1 MQIYGE
7 KPSEEADMSQTSFE
21 VVYDLKDTTAL
32 YDSIPSTMDNQPFA
46 VENLLKQNTP
56 FPDYGTLE
64 ADYFLLDGS
73 MPELPDGPEGISFW
87 SSELSDKNGLFQKN
101 PVLIILFSENH
112 TSTGLTFHFVGEI
125 PVQFQ
130 VRWYDLAGNMI
141 ALKSFQPDSRD
152 YYARNLVENYG
163 RLEVEFQKAKPYR
176 YVKLWGIDY
185 GVVVTWNENDIK
197 TATLVE
203 ETDPTS
209 NALKINK
216 LTFQFI
222 DRANEFNLAN
232 SEGLHKALQKKQHIE
247 PYEIVDGERLFLGR
261 YFLTTPGSEKSLAK
275 MEATDYIGLLDDTDF
290 KDGRVYNGE
299 LAGNVLADI
308 FAGTDIPFEVAED
321 VAATPLHGWLKIQ
334 TRRKALREVLF
345 ACGAVAETAR
355 RDNVWIYKPSRLI
368 QSDIPRSRKFST
380 TTKQDTYI
388 SEVSI
393 KYSEYTEGAEEKEL
407 VKQST
412 YPAGLNEVKFSS
424 PVSDL
429 QISAGEI
436 VEAKT
441 NYIVFRLPE
450 EAAVT
455 IYGRQ
460 YSKQDITVTSTV
472 QQLRAGENPKAK
484 SFTGTLFN
492 YNQARIISQAILD
505 YYQLSLILNIRYLA
519 AQERPGQWAAVEN
532 TLVGRGGYAAGLE
545 SIKTDLTGGYISTAQ
560 LRGYYKYTS
569 EFYYAGTELYIE
581 SVGEI

>member
-1 MQIYGE
+1 
-7 KPSEEADMSQTSFE
+7 MSQTSFE

-32 YDSIPSTMDNQPFA
+32 QDSIPSTMDNQSFA
-46 VENLLKQNTP
+46 VENLLKQNTE
-56 FPDYGTLE
+56 FPDYGTME
-64 ADYFLLDGS
+64 QDYFVLDGS
-73 MPELPDGPEGISFW
+73 MPELPDEPEGIPFW
-87 SSELSDKNGLFQKN
+87 SSELSDSGGNFQNN

-130 VRWYDLAGNMI
+130 VRWYDLTGNMI
-141 ALKSFQPDSRD
+141 ALKSFQPDNPD

-163 RLEVEFQKAKPYR
+163 RLEIEFQKALPYR

-185 GVVVTWNENDIK
+185 GVVVTWDEDDIK
-197 TATLVE
+197 TASLVE

-209 NALKINK
+209 NTLKINK
-216 LTFQFI
+216 LTFQFV
-222 DRANEFNLAN
+222 DRDNEFNLAN

-261 YFLTTPGSEKSLAK
+261 YFLTTPGSDKSLAK

-299 LAGNVLADI
+299 PAGDVLADI
-308 FAGTDIPFEVAED
+308 FAGTGIPYEVSED

-355 RDNVWIYKPSRLI
+355 RDNVWIYKPTRLI

-380 TTKQDTYI
+380 STKQDTYI

-393 KYSEYTEGAEEKEL
+393 KFTEYTEGAEEKEL
-407 VKQST
+407 VKETT
-412 YPAGLNEVKFSS
+412 YPAGLNEVKFNS
-424 PVSDL
+424 PVSGL
-429 QISAGEI
+429 RISSGEV

-441 NYIVFRLPE
+441 NYIIFRLPAE
-450 EAAVT
+450 SAVV

-460 YSKQDITVTSTV
+460 YGKQDITVSSSV
-472 QQLRAGENPKAK
+472 PQLKAGENPKAK
-484 SFTGTLFN
+484 SFSGTLFN
-492 YNQARIISQAILD
+492 YSQARVISQAILD
-505 YYQLSLILNIRYLA
+505 YYQLSLILNIKYLA
-519 AQERPGQWAAVEN
+519 GQERPGQWAAVEN

-560 LRGYYKYTS
+560 LRGYYRYVSEYYYT
-569 EFYYAGTELYIE
+569 GTELYT
-581 SVGEI
+581 GEEMGVI

>member
-1 MQIYGE
+1 MGT
-7 KPSEEADMSQTSFE
+7 TSFE
-21 VVYDLKDTTAL
+21 VIYDLKDTTAL
-32 YDSIPSTMDNQPFA
+32 QDSIPSTMDNQPFA
-46 VENLLKQNTP
+46 VENLLKKNML

-64 ADYFLLDGS
+64 QDYFLLDGT
-73 MPELPDGPEGISFW
+73 MPELPDEPEGIPFW
-87 SSELSDKNGLFQKN
+87 SSELSDSEGNFQNN
-101 PVLIILFSENH
+101 PILTILFSENH
-112 TSTGLTFHFVGEI
+112 TSTGLTFHFVGEVPLQMQI
-125 PVQFQ
+125 
-130 VRWYDLAGNMI
+130 RWYDLDGNMI
-141 ALKSFQPDSRD
+141 ALKSFQPDMVD

-163 RLEVEFQKAKPYR
+163 RLEIEFRKTKPFR

-185 GVVVTWNENDIK
+185 GVVVTWDEDDIK
-197 TATLVE
+197 TASLVE
-203 ETDPTS
+203 ETDPIS
-209 NALKINK
+209 NTLKINK

-222 DRANEFNLAN
+222 DRENEFNLAN

-308 FAGTDIPFEVAED
+308 FSGTDIPFEVAED

-380 TTKQDTYI
+380 ATKQDTYI

-393 KYSEYTEGAEEKEL
+393 KFTEYTEGAEEKEL
-407 VKQST
+407 VKETT
-412 YPAGLNEVKFSS
+412 YPAGLNEVKFNS
-424 PVSDL
+424 PVSAL
-429 QISAGEI
+429 RVSTGEV
-436 VEAKT
+436 VETKT
-441 NYIVFRLPE
+441 NYIIFRLPE

-460 YSKQDITVTSTV
+460 YSKQDITVSSSV
-472 QQLRAGENPKAK
+472 PQLKAGENPKTK
-484 SFTGTLFN
+484 SFTGTLCN
-492 YNQARIISQAILD
+492 YSQAKVIAQAILD

-519 AQERPGQWAAVEN
+519 AQEKPGQWAAVEN

-569 EFYYAGTELYIE
+569 EFYYAGTELYIDE

>member
-1 MQIYGE
+1 MRTY
-7 KPSEEADMSQTSFE
+7 FE
-21 VVYDLKDTTAL
+21 VIYDLKDTTAL
-32 YDSIPSTMDNQPFA
+32 QDSVPSTMDNQNFA
-46 VENLLKQNTP
+46 VESLLRDNTA
-56 FPDYGTLE
+56 FSDYGTLE
-64 ADYFLLDGS
+64 QDYFLLDGT
-73 MPELPDGPEGISFW
+73 MPELPDEPEGIPFW
-87 SSELSDKNGLFQKN
+87 SSELSDREGNFQSN

-112 TSTGLTFHFVGEI
+112 TSTGLTFHFVGEVPLQMQI
-125 PVQFQ
+125 
-130 VRWYDLAGNMI
+130 RWYDLEGNMI
-141 ALKSFQPDSRD
+141 AIKSFQPDMAD

-163 RLEVEFQKAKPYR
+163 RLEIEFRKTKPFR
-176 YVKLWGIDY
+176 YIKLWGIDY
-185 GVVVTWNENDIK
+185 GVVVTWGENDIK
-197 TATLVE
+197 TASLVE
-203 ETDPTS
+203 ETDPIS

-222 DRANEFNLAN
+222 DKENEFNLAN

-247 PYEIVDGERLFLGR
+247 PYEIVNGERLFLGR

-299 LAGNVLADI
+299 SAGSVLADI
-308 FAGTDIPFEVAED
+308 FAGTGIPYEVNDE

-368 QSDIPRSRKFST
+368 QADIPRSRKFST
-380 TTKQDTYI
+380 ATKQDTYI

-393 KYSEYTEGAEEKEL
+393 KYAEYTEGAEEKEL

-429 QISAGEI
+429 RISAGEI

-450 EAAVT
+450 DAAVT

-460 YSKQDITVTSTV
+460 YSKQDITVSSSV
-472 QQLRAGENPKAK
+472 PQLKAGENPKAK
-484 SFTGTLFN
+484 SFTGALFN
-492 YNQARIISQAILD
+492 FGQAKIISQAILD

-519 AQERPGQWAAVEN
+519 AQERPGQWVSVEN
-532 TLVGRGGYAAGLE
+532 TLVGRGGYAACLE

-569 EFYYAGTELYIE
+569 EFYYAGTELYIDE

>member
-1 MQIYGE
+1 MR
-7 KPSEEADMSQTSFE
+7 TSFE
-21 VVYDLKDTTAL
+21 VFYDLKDTTAL
-32 YDSIPSTMDNQPFA
+32 QDSIPSTMDNQDFA
-46 VENLLKQNTP
+46 VETLLKDNTA

-64 ADYFLLDGS
+64 QDYFVLDGS
-73 MPELPDGPEGISFW
+73 MPELPDAPEGIPFW
-87 SSELSDKNGLFQKN
+87 SSELSDSEGNFQN
-101 PVLIILFSENH
+101 TPLLIIIFSENH
-112 TSTGLTFHFVGEI
+112 TSTGLTFHFAGDI

-130 VRWYDLAGNMI
+130 VRWYDLGGNMI

-163 RLEVEFQKAKPYR
+163 RLEVEFQKAQPYR

-185 GVVVTWNENDIK
+185 GVVVTWDEDDIK
-197 TATLVE
+197 TASLME
-203 ETDPTS
+203 ETDPIS

-216 LTFQFI
+216 LTFQFV
-222 DRANEFNLAN
+222 DRENEFNLAN

-247 PYEIVDGERLFLGR
+247 PYEIVDGERMYLGR
-261 YFLTTPGSEKSLAK
+261 YFLTTPSSDRSLAK

-308 FAGTDIPFEVAED
+308 FAGTDIPYEVAED
-321 VAATPLHGWLKIQ
+321 VVATPLYGWLKIQ

-355 RDNVWIYKPSRLI
+355 RDNVWIYKPTRLI

-380 TTKQDTYI
+380 ATKQDTYV

-393 KYSEYTEGAEEKEL
+393 KFAEYTEGAEEKEL
-407 VKQST
+407 VKETT
-412 YPAGLNEVKFSS
+412 YPAGVNEVKFNS

-429 QISAGEI
+429 RISAGEI

-441 NYIVFRLPE
+441 NYIVFRLPTE
-450 EAAVT
+450 SAVV

-460 YSKQDITVTSTV
+460 YGKQDITVSSSV
-472 QQLRAGENPKAK
+472 PLLKAGENPKAK

-492 YNQARIISQAILD
+492 YGQAKIISQAILD
-505 YYQLSLILNIRYLA
+505 YYQLSLILNIKYLA
-519 AQERPGQWAAVEN
+519 GNERPGQWSSVEN
-532 TLVGRGGYAAGLE
+532 TLMGRGGYAAGME

-560 LRGYYKYTS
+560 LRGYYRYVSEYYYT
-569 EFYYAGTELYIE
+569 GTELYTGE
-581 SVGEI
+581 DVGV

>member
-1 MQIYGE
+1 MRTY
-7 KPSEEADMSQTSFE
+7 FE
-21 VVYDLKDTTAL
+21 VIYDLKDTTAL
-32 YDSIPSTMDNQPFA
+32 QDSVPSTMDNQNFA
-46 VENLLKQNTP
+46 VESLLRDNTA

-64 ADYFLLDGS
+64 QDYFLLDGT
-73 MPELPDGPEGISFW
+73 MPELPDEPEGIPFW
-87 SSELSDKNGLFQKN
+87 SSELSDREGNFQSN

-112 TSTGLTFHFVGEI
+112 TSTGLTFHFVGEVPLQMQI
-125 PVQFQ
+125 
-130 VRWYDLAGNMI
+130 RWYDLEGNMI
-141 ALKSFQPDSRD
+141 AIKSFQPDMAD

-163 RLEVEFQKAKPYR
+163 RLEIEFRKTKPFR
-176 YVKLWGIDY
+176 YIKLWGIDY
-185 GVVVTWNENDIK
+185 GVVVTWGENDIK
-197 TATLVE
+197 TASLVE
-203 ETDPTS
+203 ETDPIS

-222 DRANEFNLAN
+222 DKENEFNLAN

-247 PYEIVDGERLFLGR
+247 PYEIVNGERLFLGR

-299 LAGNVLADI
+299 SAGSVLADI
-308 FAGTDIPFEVAED
+308 FAGTGIPYEVNDE

-368 QSDIPRSRKFST
+368 QADIPRSRKFST
-380 TTKQDTYI
+380 ATKQDTYI

-393 KYSEYTEGAEEKEL
+393 KYAEYTEGAEEKEL

-429 QISAGEI
+429 RISAGEI

-450 EAAVT
+450 DAAVT

-460 YSKQDITVTSTV
+460 YSKQDITVSSSV
-472 QQLRAGENPKAK
+472 PQLKAGENPKAK
-484 SFTGTLFN
+484 SFTGALFN
-492 YNQARIISQAILD
+492 FGQAKIISQAILD

-519 AQERPGQWAAVEN
+519 AQERPGQWVSVEN

-569 EFYYAGTELYIE
+569 EFYYAGTELYIDE

>member
-1 MQIYGE
+1 MGT
-7 KPSEEADMSQTSFE
+7 TSFE

-32 YDSIPSTMDNQPFA
+32 QDSIPSTMDNQEFA
-46 VENLLKQNTP
+46 VESLLRDNTA
-56 FPDYGTLE
+56 FSNYGTLE
-64 ADYFLLDGS
+64 QDYFLLDGT
-73 MPELPDGPEGISFW
+73 MPELPDNPEGIPFW
-87 SSELSDKNGLFQKN
+87 SSELSDSEGNFQSN

-112 TSTGLTFHFVGEI
+112 TSTGLTFHFVGEVPLQMQI
-125 PVQFQ
+125 
-130 VRWYDLAGNMI
+130 RWYDLTGNMI
-141 ALKSFQPDSRD
+141 ALKSFQPDAHD

-163 RLEVEFQKAKPYR
+163 RLEIEFRKTKPFR

-185 GVVVTWNENDIK
+185 GVVVTWNEDDIK
-197 TATLVE
+197 TASLVE
-203 ETDPTS
+203 ETDPIS
-209 NALKINK
+209 NTLKINK

-222 DRANEFNLAN
+222 DRENEFNLAN

-308 FAGTDIPFEVAED
+308 FAGTNIPYEIAED
-321 VAATPLHGWLKIQ
+321 VAATPLYGWLKIQ

-355 RDNVWIYKPSRLI
+355 RDIVWIFKPSRLI

-380 TTKQDTYI
+380 ATKQDTYI

-393 KYSEYTEGAEEKEL
+393 KFTEYTEGAEEKEL
-407 VKQST
+407 VKEAT
-412 YPAGLNEVKFSS
+412 YPAGLNEMKFNS
-424 PVSDL
+424 PVSAL
-429 QISAGEI
+429 RVSTGEV

-441 NYIVFRLPE
+441 NYIIFRLQE
-450 EAAVT
+450 AAAVT

-460 YSKQDITVTSTV
+460 YSKQDITVSSSV
-472 QQLRAGENPKAK
+472 PQLKAGENPKAK

-492 YNQARIISQAILD
+492 YGQAKIISQAILD

-519 AQERPGQWAAVEN
+519 AQERPGQWMSVEN

-569 EFYYAGTELYIE
+569 EFYYAGTELYIDE

>member
-1 MQIYGE
+1 MGT
-7 KPSEEADMSQTSFE
+7 TSFE

-32 YDSIPSTMDNQPFA
+32 QDSIPSTMDNQAFA
-46 VENLLKQNTP
+46 VESLLKDNTA

-64 ADYFLLDGS
+64 QDYFLLDGT
-73 MPELPDGPEGISFW
+73 MPELPDGPEDIAFW
-87 SSELSDKNGLFQKN
+87 SSELSDSEGNFQNN
-101 PVLIILFSENH
+101 PLLIILFSENH

-130 VRWYDLAGNMI
+130 VRWYDLTGNMI
-141 ALKSFQPDSRD
+141 ALKSFRPDNPD

-176 YVKLWGIDY
+176 YIKLWGIDY
-185 GVVVTWNENDIK
+185 GVVVTWGENDIK
-197 TATLVE
+197 TASLVE

-209 NALKINK
+209 NTLKINK
-216 LTFQFI
+216 LTFQFV
-222 DRANEFNLAN
+222 DKANEFNLAN

-261 YFLTTPGSEKSLAK
+261 YFLTTPGSDKSLAK

-299 LAGNVLADI
+299 PAGDVLADI
-308 FAGTDIPFEVAED
+308 FAGTGIPYELSEEVAS
-321 VAATPLHGWLKIQ
+321 TPLYGWLKIQ

-345 ACGAVAETAR
+345 AAGAVAETAR

-380 TTKQDTYI
+380 ATKQDTYI

-393 KYSEYTEGAEEKEL
+393 KYTEYSAGAEEKEL
-407 VKQST
+407 VKATT
-412 YPAGLNEVKFSS
+412 YPAGVNEVKFSS
-424 PVSDL
+424 PVSNL
-429 QISAGEI
+429 RISAGEI

-441 NYIVFRLPE
+441 NYIVFQLPE

-455 IYGRQ
+455 IYGKQ
-460 YSKQDITVTSTV
+460 YSKQDITVSSDV
-472 QQLRAGENPKAK
+472 GQLKAGENPKAK
-484 SFTGTLFN
+484 SFSGTLFN
-492 YNQARIISQAILD
+492 YAQAKVISQAILD
-505 YYQLSLILNIRYLA
+505 YYQLSLILNIKYLA
-519 AQERPGQWAAVEN
+519 GQERPGQWAAVEN
-532 TLVGRGGYAAGLE
+532 TLEGRGGYAAGLE
-545 SIKTDLTGGYISTAQ
+545 SIRTDLTGGYISTAQ

-569 EFYYAGTELYIE
+569 EFYFAGTELYVDE

>member
-1 MQIYGE
+1 MGT
-7 KPSEEADMSQTSFE
+7 TSFE

-32 YDSIPSTMDNQPFA
+32 QDSIPSTMDNQDFA
-46 VENLLKQNTP
+46 VESLLRDNTA
-56 FPDYGTLE
+56 FSNYGTLE
-64 ADYFLLDGS
+64 QDYFLLDGT
-73 MPELPDGPEGISFW
+73 MPELPDNPEGIPFW
-87 SSELSDKNGLFQKN
+87 SSKLSDSEGNFQSN

-112 TSTGLTFHFVGEI
+112 TSTGLTFHFVGEVPLQMQI
-125 PVQFQ
+125 
-130 VRWYDLAGNMI
+130 RWYDLTGNMI
-141 ALKSFQPDSRD
+141 ALKSFQPDMAD
-152 YYARNLVENYG
+152 FYARNLVENYG
-163 RLEVEFQKAKPYR
+163 RLEIEFRKTRPFR

-185 GVVVTWNENDIK
+185 GVVVTWDEDDIK
-197 TATLVE
+197 TASLVE
-203 ETDPTS
+203 ETDPIS
-209 NALKINK
+209 NTLKINK

-222 DRANEFNLAN
+222 DRENEFNLAN

-290 KDGRVYNGE
+290 KGGRVYNGE
-299 LAGNVLADI
+299 PAGNVLADI
-308 FAGTDIPFEVAED
+308 FEGTDIPYEVAED
-321 VAATPLHGWLKIQ
+321 IAETPLYGWLKIQ

-368 QSDIPRSRKFST
+368 QSDILRSRKFST
-380 TTKQDTYI
+380 ATKQDTYI
-388 SEVSI
+388 SEVGI
-393 KYSEYTEGAEEKEL
+393 KFTEYTEGAEEKEL
-407 VKQST
+407 VKEAI
-412 YPAGLNEVKFSS
+412 YPAGLNEVKFNS
-424 PVSDL
+424 PVSAL
-429 QISAGEI
+429 RVSTGEV

-441 NYIVFRLPE
+441 NYIIFRLQE
-450 EAAVT
+450 AAAVT

-460 YSKQDITVTSTV
+460 YSKQDITVSSSV
-472 QQLRAGENPKAK
+472 PQLKAGENPKAK

-492 YNQARIISQAILD
+492 YSQAKITSQAILD

-519 AQERPGQWAAVEN
+519 AQERPGQWVSVEN

-569 EFYYAGTELYIE
+569 EFYYAGTELYIDE

>member
-1 MQIYGE
+1 MGT
-7 KPSEEADMSQTSFE
+7 TSFE

-32 YDSIPSTMDNQPFA
+32 QDSVPSTMDNQNFA
-46 VENLLKQNTP
+46 VESLLRDNIA
-56 FPDYGTLE
+56 FSDYGTLE
-64 ADYFLLDGS
+64 QDYFLLDGT
-73 MPELPDGPEGISFW
+73 MPELPDEPEGIPFW
-87 SSELSDKNGLFQKN
+87 SSELSDREGNFQSN

-112 TSTGLTFHFVGEI
+112 TSTGLTFHFVGEVPLQMQI
-125 PVQFQ
+125 
-130 VRWYDLAGNMI
+130 RWYDLEGNMI
-141 ALKSFQPDSRD
+141 AIKSFQPDMAD

-163 RLEVEFQKAKPYR
+163 RLEIEFRKTKPFR
-176 YVKLWGIDY
+176 YIKLWGIDY
-185 GVVVTWNENDIK
+185 GVVVTWGENDIK
-197 TATLVE
+197 TASLVE
-203 ETDPTS
+203 ETDPIS

-222 DRANEFNLAN
+222 DKENEFNLAN

-247 PYEIVDGERLFLGR
+247 PYEIVNGERLFLGR

-299 LAGNVLADI
+299 SAGSVLADI
-308 FAGTDIPFEVAED
+308 FAGTGIPYEVNDE

-368 QSDIPRSRKFST
+368 QADIPRSRKFST
-380 TTKQDTYI
+380 ATKQDTYI

-393 KYSEYTEGAEEKEL
+393 KYAEYTEGAEEKEL

-429 QISAGEI
+429 RISAGEI

-450 EAAVT
+450 DAAVT

-460 YSKQDITVTSTV
+460 YSKQDITVSSSV
-472 QQLRAGENPKAK
+472 PQLKAGENPKAK
-484 SFTGTLFN
+484 SFTGALFN
-492 YNQARIISQAILD
+492 FGQAKIISQAILD

-519 AQERPGQWAAVEN
+519 VQERPGQWVSVEN

-569 EFYYAGTELYIE
+569 EFYYAGTELYIDE

>member
-1 MQIYGE
+1 MRTY
-7 KPSEEADMSQTSFE
+7 FE
-21 VVYDLKDTTAL
+21 VIYDLKDTTAL
-32 YDSIPSTMDNQPFA
+32 QDSVPSTMDNQNFA
-46 VENLLKQNTP
+46 VESLLRDNTA
-56 FPDYGTLE
+56 FSNYGTLE
-64 ADYFLLDGS
+64 QDYFLLDGT
-73 MPELPDGPEGISFW
+73 MPELPDNPEGIPFW
-87 SSELSDKNGLFQKN
+87 SSELSDSEGNFQSN

-112 TSTGLTFHFVGEI
+112 TSTGLTFHFVGEVPLQMQI
-125 PVQFQ
+125 
-130 VRWYDLAGNMI
+130 RWYDLTGNMI
-141 ALKSFQPDSRD
+141 ALKSFQPDMAD

-163 RLEVEFQKAKPYR
+163 RLEIEFRKTKPYR

-185 GVVVTWNENDIK
+185 GVVVTWDEDDIK
-197 TATLVE
+197 TASLVE
-203 ETDPTS
+203 ETDPIS
-209 NALKINK
+209 NTLKINK

-222 DRANEFNLAN
+222 DRENEFNLAN

-290 KDGRVYNGE
+290 KGGRVYNGE
-299 LAGNVLADI
+299 PAGNVLADI
-308 FAGTDIPFEVAED
+308 FEGTVIPYEVAED
-321 VAATPLHGWLKIQ
+321 VAETPLYGWLKIQ

-407 VKQST
+407 VKQSI

-429 QISAGEI
+429 RISVGEI

-460 YSKQDITVTSTV
+460 YSKQDITVTSAV

-492 YNQARIISQAILD
+492 YSQAKIISQAILD

-519 AQERPGQWAAVEN
+519 AQQRPGQWVSVEN

-569 EFYYAGTELYIE
+569 EFYYAGTELYIDE

>member
-1 MQIYGE
+1 MGT
-7 KPSEEADMSQTSFE
+7 TSFE

-32 YDSIPSTMDNQPFA
+32 QDSVPSTMDNQNFA
-46 VENLLKQNTP
+46 VESLLRDNIA
-56 FPDYGTLE
+56 FSDYGTLE
-64 ADYFLLDGS
+64 QDYFLLDGS
-73 MPELPDGPEGISFW
+73 MPELPDEPEGIPFW
-87 SSELSDKNGLFQKN
+87 TSELSDSNGNFKKN
-101 PVLIILFSENH
+101 PMLTILFSENH
-112 TSTGLTFHFVGEI
+112 TSTGLTFHFVGEVPLQMQI
-125 PVQFQ
+125 
-130 VRWYDLAGNMI
+130 RWYDLTGNMI
-141 ALKSFQPDSRD
+141 ALKSFQPDMAD

-163 RLEVEFQKAKPYR
+163 RLEIEFRKTKPYR

-185 GVVVTWNENDIK
+185 GVVVTWDEDDIK
-197 TATLVE
+197 TASLVE
-203 ETDPTS
+203 ETDPIS
-209 NALKINK
+209 NTLKINK

-222 DRANEFNLAN
+222 DSANEFNLAN

-299 LAGNVLADI
+299 PAGSVLADI
-308 FAGTDIPFEVAED
+308 FAGTNIPYEIAED
-321 VAATPLHGWLKIQ
+321 VAATPLYGWLKIQ

-380 TTKQDTYI
+380 ATKQDTYI

-393 KYSEYTEGAEEKEL
+393 KFTEYAEGTEEKEL
-407 VKQST
+407 VKESI
-412 YPAGLNEVKFSS
+412 YPAGLNEVKFNS
-424 PVSDL
+424 PVSGL
-429 QISAGEI
+429 RISVGEV
-436 VEAKT
+436 VETKT
-441 NYIVFRLPE
+441 NYIIFRLQE
-450 EAAVT
+450 AAAVT

-460 YSKQDITVTSTV
+460 YSKQDITVSSSV
-472 QQLRAGENPKAK
+472 PQLKAGENPKAK
-484 SFTGTLFN
+484 SFTGALFN
-492 YNQARIISQAILD
+492 FGQAKIISQAILD

-519 AQERPGQWAAVEN
+519 AQERPGQWVSVEN

-569 EFYYAGTELYIE
+569 EFYYAGTELYIDE

>member
-1 MQIYGE
+1 MR
-7 KPSEEADMSQTSFE
+7 TNFE

-32 YDSIPSTMDNQPFA
+32 QDSIPSTMNNQNFA
-46 VENLLKQNTP
+46 VESLLKDNTA

-64 ADYFLLDGS
+64 KDYFVLDGT
-73 MPELPDGPEGISFW
+73 MPELPDAPEGIAFW
-87 SSELSDKNGLFQKN
+87 SSELSDGSGNFENN
-101 PVLIILFSENH
+101 PLLTILFTENH
-112 TSTGLTFHFVGEI
+112 TSTGLTFHFAGDL
-125 PVQFQ
+125 PLQMQ
-130 VRWYDLAGNMI
+130 VRWYSLDGNMI

-163 RLEVEFQKAKPYR
+163 RLEIEFQKALPYR

-185 GVVVTWNENDIK
+185 GVIVTWGESDIK
-197 TATLVE
+197 AASLVE
-203 ETDPTS
+203 ETDPIS
-209 NALKINK
+209 NTLKINK
-216 LTFQFI
+216 LTFQFF
-222 DRANEFNLAN
+222 DRDNEFNLAN

-247 PYEIVDGERLFLGR
+247 PYEVVNGERLYLGR
-261 YFLTTPGSEKSLAK
+261 YFLTTPSSNKNTAK

-308 FAGTDIPFEVAED
+308 FSGTDIPYEISKDVAE
-321 VAATPLHGWLKIQ
+321 TPLYGWLKIQ

-380 TTKQDTYI
+380 STKQDTYI

-393 KYSEYTEGAEEKEL
+393 KFTEYTEGAEEKEL
-407 VKQST
+407 VKETT
-412 YPAGLNEVKFSS
+412 YPAGLNEVKFNS
-424 PVSDL
+424 PVSGL
-429 QISAGEI
+429 RINAGEI

-441 NYIVFRLPE
+441 NYIIFRLPE
-450 EAAVT
+450 EFAVT

-460 YSKQDITVTSTV
+460 YGKQDITVTSAV
-472 QQLRAGENPKAK
+472 PQLKAGENPKTK
-484 SFTGTLFN
+484 NFTGTLFN
-492 YNQARIISQAILD
+492 YSQAKVISQAILD
-505 YYQLSLILNIRYLA
+505 YYQLSLILNIKYLA
-519 AQERPGQWAAVEN
+519 GQERPGQWAAVEN

-545 SIKTDLTGGYISTAQ
+545 SITTDLTGGYISTAQ

-569 EFYYAGTELYIE
+569 EFYYAGTELYIDE
-581 SVGEI
+581 RVGDI

>member
-1 MQIYGE
+1 M
-7 KPSEEADMSQTSFE
+7 ATTSFE

-32 YDSIPSTMDNQPFA
+32 QDSIPSTMDNQDFA
-46 VENLLKQNTP
+46 VESLLKQNTP

-64 ADYFLLDGS
+64 QDYFLLDGT
-73 MPELPDGPEGISFW
+73 MPELPDEPEGIPFW
-87 SSELSDKNGLFQKN
+87 SSELSDSEGNFQNN
-101 PVLIILFSENH
+101 PLLIILFSENH

-130 VRWYDLAGNMI
+130 VRWYDLTGNMI
-141 ALKSFQPDSRD
+141 ALKSFQPDNPD

-163 RLEVEFQKAKPYR
+163 RLEIEFQKALPYR

-185 GVVVTWNENDIK
+185 GVVVTWDEDDIK
-197 TATLVE
+197 TASLVE

-209 NALKINK
+209 NTLKINK
-216 LTFQFI
+216 LTFQFV
-222 DRANEFNLAN
+222 DRDNEFNLAN

-261 YFLTTPGSEKSLAK
+261 YFLTTPGSDKSLAK

-299 LAGNVLADI
+299 PAGDVLADI
-308 FAGTDIPFEVAED
+308 FAGTGIPYEVSED

-380 TTKQDTYI
+380 ATKQDTYI

-393 KYSEYTEGAEEKEL
+393 KYTEYSAGAEEKEL
-407 VKQST
+407 VKATT
-412 YPAGLNEVKFSS
+412 YPAGVNEVKFSS
-424 PVSDL
+424 PVSNL
-429 QISAGEI
+429 RISAGEI

-441 NYIVFRLPE
+441 NYIVFRLSE
-450 EAAVT
+450 EAAVS

-460 YSKQDITVTSTV
+460 YSKQDITVSSDV
-472 QQLRAGENPKAK
+472 GQLKAGENPKAK
-484 SFTGTLFN
+484 SFSGTLFN

-519 AQERPGQWAAVEN
+519 ARERPGQWAAVEN
-532 TLVGRGGYAAGLE
+532 TLEGRGGYAAGLE
-545 SIKTDLTGGYISTAQ
+545 SIRTDLTGGYISTAQ
-560 LRGYYKYTS
+560 LRGYYRYTS
-569 EFYYAGTELYIE
+569 EFYHAGTELYIDE

>member
-1 MQIYGE
+1 MN
-7 KPSEEADMSQTSFE
+7 QTSFE
-21 VVYDLKDTTAL
+21 VIYDLKDTTAL
-32 YDSIPSTMDNQPFA
+32 QDSIPSTMDNQPFA
-46 VENLLKQNTP
+46 VENLLKQNTV

-64 ADYFLLDGS
+64 QDYFLLDGS
-73 MPELPDGPEGISFW
+73 LPELSDEPEGISFW
-87 SSELSDKNGLFQKN
+87 SSGLSDENGNYQNN
-101 PVLIILFSENH
+101 PLLIILFSENH
-112 TSTGLTFHFVGEI
+112 TSTGLTFHFVGDL
-125 PVQFQ
+125 PLQMQ
-130 VRWYDLAGNMI
+130 VRWYSLDGNMI
-141 ALKSFQPDSRD
+141 SLKSFQPDNPD

-163 RLEVEFQKAKPYR
+163 RLEVEFQKARPYR
-176 YVKLWGIDY
+176 YVKLWGVDY
-185 GVVVTWNENDIK
+185 GVIVTWGENDIK
-197 TATLVE
+197 TASLVE

-209 NALKINK
+209 NTLKINK
-216 LTFQFI
+216 LTFQFV
-222 DRANEFNLAN
+222 DKGNEFNLAN

-247 PYEIVDGERLFLGR
+247 PYEVVDGERMYLGR
-261 YFLTTPGSEKSLAK
+261 YFLTTPSSDKSLAK

-308 FAGTDIPFEVAED
+308 FAGTDIPYEVAED
-321 VAATPLHGWLKIQ
+321 VAETPLHGWLKIQ

-355 RDNVWIYKPSRLI
+355 RDSVWIYKPSRLI

-393 KYSEYTEGAEEKEL
+393 KFTEYAEGAEEKEL
-407 VKQST
+407 VKETT
-412 YPAGLNEVKFSS
+412 YPAGLNEVKFNS
-424 PVSDL
+424 PVSGL
-429 QISAGEI
+429 RISSGEV

-455 IYGRQ
+455 IYGKQ
-460 YSKQDITVTSTV
+460 YSKQDITVSSDV
-472 QQLRAGENPKAK
+472 GQLKAGENPKAK
-484 SFTGTLFN
+484 SFSGTLFN
-492 YNQARIISQAILD
+492 YSQAKVISQAILD
-505 YYQLSLILNIRYLA
+505 YYQLSLILNIKYLA
-519 AQERPGQWAAVEN
+519 GQERPGQWAAVEN

-569 EFYYAGTELYIE
+569 EFYYTGMELYVDE
-581 SVGEI
+581 SVGDI

>member
-1 MQIYGE
+1 M
-7 KPSEEADMSQTSFE
+7 
-21 VVYDLKDTTAL
+21 
-32 YDSIPSTMDNQPFA
+32 
-46 VENLLKQNTP
+46 
-56 FPDYGTLE
+56 
-64 ADYFLLDGS
+64 
-73 MPELPDGPEGISFW
+73 
-87 SSELSDKNGLFQKN
+87 
-101 PVLIILFSENH
+101 IILFSENH
-112 TSTGLTFHFVGEI
+112 TSTGLTFHFVGEVPLQMQI
-125 PVQFQ
+125 
-130 VRWYDLAGNMI
+130 RWYDLEGNMI
-141 ALKSFQPDSRD
+141 AIKSFQPDMAD

-163 RLEVEFQKAKPYR
+163 RLEIEFRKTKPFR
-176 YVKLWGIDY
+176 YIKLWGIDY
-185 GVVVTWNENDIK
+185 GVVVTWGENDIK
-197 TATLVE
+197 TASLVE
-203 ETDPTS
+203 ETDPIS

-222 DRANEFNLAN
+222 DKENEFNLAN

-247 PYEIVDGERLFLGR
+247 PYEIVNGERLFLGR

-299 LAGNVLADI
+299 SAGSVLADI
-308 FAGTDIPFEVAED
+308 FAGTGIPYEVNDE

-368 QSDIPRSRKFST
+368 QADIPRSRKFST
-380 TTKQDTYI
+380 ATKQDTYI

-393 KYSEYTEGAEEKEL
+393 KYAEYTEGAEEKEL

-429 QISAGEI
+429 RISAGEI

-450 EAAVT
+450 DAAVT

-460 YSKQDITVTSTV
+460 YSKQDITVSSSV
-472 QQLRAGENPKAK
+472 PQLKAGENPKAK
-484 SFTGTLFN
+484 SFTGALFN
-492 YNQARIISQAILD
+492 FGQAKIISQAILD

-519 AQERPGQWAAVEN
+519 AQERPGQWVSVEN

-569 EFYYAGTELYIE
+569 EFYYAGTELYIDE

>member
-1 MQIYGE
+1 
-7 KPSEEADMSQTSFE
+7 MSQTSFE
-21 VVYDLKDTTAL
+21 VIYDLKDTTAL
-32 YDSIPSTMDNQPFA
+32 QDGIPSTMDNQDFA
-46 VENLLKQNTP
+46 VENLLKDNTA

-64 ADYFLLDGS
+64 QNYFLLDGS
-73 MPELPDGPEGISFW
+73 MPELPDEPEGIPFW
-87 SSELSDKNGLFQKN
+87 TSELSDSSGNFKKN
-101 PVLIILFSENH
+101 PILSILFSENH

-130 VRWYDLAGNMI
+130 VRWYDLSGNMI

-163 RLEVEFQKAKPYR
+163 RLEVEFQKAQPYR

-185 GVVVTWNENDIK
+185 GVVVTWDEDDIK
-197 TATLVE
+197 TASLVE
-203 ETDPTS
+203 ETDPIS

-216 LTFQFI
+216 LTFQFV
-222 DRANEFNLAN
+222 DKANEFNLAN

-247 PYEIVDGERLFLGR
+247 PYEIVDGERMYLGR
-261 YFLTTPGSEKSLAK
+261 YFLTTPSSDKSLAK

-407 VKQST
+407 VKQSI

-429 QISAGEI
+429 RISVGEI

-460 YSKQDITVTSTV
+460 YSKQDITVTSAV

-492 YNQARIISQAILD
+492 YSQARIISQAILD

-519 AQERPGQWAAVEN
+519 AQEKPGQWAAVEN

-569 EFYYAGTELYIE
+569 DFYQTGTELYIDE
-581 SVGEI
+581 SVGVI

>member
-1 MQIYGE
+1 
-7 KPSEEADMSQTSFE
+7 MSQTSFE
-21 VVYDLKDTTAL
+21 VVYGLKDTTAL
-32 YDSIPSTMDNQPFA
+32 QDSIPSTMDNQPFA

-56 FPDYGTLE
+56 FLDYGTLE
-64 ADYFLLDGS
+64 QDYFILDGS
-73 MPELPDGPEGISFW
+73 MPELPDEPAGIPFW
-87 SSELSDKNGLFQKN
+87 TSELSDDNGNFKKN
-101 PVLIILFSENH
+101 PILTILFSENH
-112 TSTGLTFHFVGEI
+112 TSTGLTFHFTGEI

-141 ALKSFQPDSRD
+141 ALKSFQPDSHA

-163 RLEVEFQKAKPYR
+163 RLEIEFQKAKPYR
-176 YVKLWGIDY
+176 YIKLWGIDY
-185 GVVVTWNENDIK
+185 GVVVTWGENDIK
-197 TATLVE
+197 TASLVE
-203 ETDPTS
+203 ETDPIS
-209 NALKINK
+209 NTLKINK

-222 DRANEFNLAN
+222 DKENEFNLAN

-290 KDGRVYNGE
+290 KGGRVYNGE
-299 LAGNVLADI
+299 PAGNVLADI
-308 FAGTDIPFEVAED
+308 FEGTGIPYEVAED
-321 VAATPLHGWLKIQ
+321 VAETPLYGWLKIQ

-345 ACGAVAETAR
+345 ASGAVAETAR

-380 TTKQDTYI
+380 ATKQDTYI

-393 KYSEYTEGAEEKEL
+393 KYAEYTEGEEEKEL
-407 VKQST
+407 VKQSL

-429 QISAGEI
+429 RISVGEI
-436 VEAKT
+436 VESKT

-460 YSKQDITVTSTV
+460 YSKQDITVTSAV
-472 QQLRAGENPKAK
+472 QQLRAGENPKSK

-492 YNQARIISQAILD
+492 YSQARIISQAILD

-519 AQERPGQWAAVEN
+519 AQEKPGQWAAVEN

-560 LRGYYKYTS
+560 LRGYYKYVS
-569 EFYYAGTELYIE
+569 EYYYTGTEIFTGE
-581 SVGEI
+581 DVGIY

>member
-1 MQIYGE
+1 
-7 KPSEEADMSQTSFE
+7 MSKTSFE
-21 VVYDLKDTTAL
+21 VIYDLKDTTAL
-32 YDSIPSTMDNQPFA
+32 QDSIPSTMDNQNFA
-46 VENLLKQNTP
+46 VESLLRDNTA
-56 FPDYGTLE
+56 FSDYGTLE
-64 ADYFLLDGS
+64 QDYFLLDGT
-73 MPELPDGPEGISFW
+73 MPELPDKPEGIPFW
-87 SSELSDKNGLFQKN
+87 SSELSDENGLFQKN

-197 TATLVE
+197 TASLVE
-203 ETDPTS
+203 ETDPIS
-209 NALKINK
+209 NTLKINK

-222 DRANEFNLAN
+222 DRANEFNLVN

-299 LAGNVLADI
+299 LAGNVLAEI

-321 VAATPLHGWLKIQ
+321 VAATPLYGWLKIQ

-380 TTKQDTYI
+380 ATKQDTYI

-393 KYSEYTEGAEEKEL
+393 KFTEYTEGAEEKEL
-407 VKQST
+407 VKETT
-412 YPAGLNEVKFSS
+412 YPAGLNEVKFNS
-424 PVSDL
+424 PVSAL
-429 QISAGEI
+429 RVSTGEV

-441 NYIVFRLPE
+441 NYIIFRLSE

-460 YSKQDITVTSTV
+460 YSKQDITVSSSV
-472 QQLRAGENPKAK
+472 PQLKAGENPKAK

-492 YNQARIISQAILD
+492 YGQAKIISQAILD

-519 AQERPGQWAAVEN
+519 AQERPGQWASVEN

-569 EFYYAGTELYIE
+569 EFYYTGTELYIDE
-581 SVGEI
+581 SVGDI

>member
-1 MQIYGE
+1 
-7 KPSEEADMSQTSFE
+7 MSQTSFE

-32 YDSIPSTMDNQPFA
+32 QDSIPSTMDNQDFA
-46 VENLLKQNTP
+46 VEALLKDNTV

-64 ADYFLLDGS
+64 RDYFLLDGT
-73 MPELPDGPEGISFW
+73 MPELADEPEGIAFW
-87 SSELSDKNGLFQKN
+87 SSELSDSEGDFQNN
-101 PVLIILFSENH
+101 PLLTILFSENH
-112 TSTGLTFHFVGEI
+112 TSTGLTFHFAGEI

-130 VRWYDLAGNMI
+130 IRWYDLTGNMI
-141 ALKSFQPDSRD
+141 ALKSFQPDNPD

-163 RLEVEFQKAKPYR
+163 RLEIEFQKAQPYR

-185 GVVVTWNENDIK
+185 GVVVTWGENDIK
-197 TATLVE
+197 TASLVE

-209 NALKINK
+209 NTLKINK
-216 LTFQFI
+216 LTFQFV
-222 DRANEFNLAN
+222 DRDNEFNLAN

-261 YFLTTPGSEKSLAK
+261 YFLTTPSSDKSLAK

-299 LAGNVLADI
+299 PAGIVLADI
-308 FAGTDIPFEVAED
+308 FAGTGIPYEVSED

-380 TTKQDTYI
+380 STKQDTYV

-393 KYSEYTEGAEEKEL
+393 KYTEYSAGAEEKEL
-407 VKQST
+407 VKATT
-412 YPAGLNEVKFSS
+412 YPAGVNEVKFSS

-429 QISAGEI
+429 RISAGEI

-455 IYGRQ
+455 IYGKQ
-460 YSKQDITVTSTV
+460 YSKQDITVTSAV
-472 QQLRAGENPKAK
+472 PQLKAGENPKAK

-492 YNQARIISQAILD
+492 YSQARIISQAILD

-519 AQERPGQWAAVEN
+519 ARERPGQWAAVEN
-532 TLVGRGGYAAGLE
+532 TLVGHGGYAAGLE
-545 SIKTDLTGGYISTAQ
+545 SIRTDLTGGYISTAQ
-560 LRGYYKYTS
+560 LRGYYKYVS
-569 EFYYAGTELYIE
+569 EYYYTGTEIFTGE
-581 SVGEI
+581 DVGT

>member
-1 MQIYGE
+1 MRTY
-7 KPSEEADMSQTSFE
+7 FE
-21 VVYDLKDTTAL
+21 VIYDLKDTTAL
-32 YDSIPSTMDNQPFA
+32 QDSVPSTMDNQNFA
-46 VENLLKQNTP
+46 VESLLRDNTA
-56 FPDYGTLE
+56 FSDYGTLE
-64 ADYFLLDGS
+64 QDYFLLDGT
-73 MPELPDGPEGISFW
+73 MPELPDEPEGIPFW
-87 SSELSDKNGLFQKN
+87 SSELSDREGNFQSN

-112 TSTGLTFHFVGEI
+112 TSTGLTFHFVGEVPLQMQI
-125 PVQFQ
+125 
-130 VRWYDLAGNMI
+130 RWYDLEGNMI
-141 ALKSFQPDSRD
+141 AIKSFQPDMAD

-163 RLEVEFQKAKPYR
+163 RLEIEFRKTKPFR
-176 YVKLWGIDY
+176 YIKLWGIDY
-185 GVVVTWNENDIK
+185 GVVVTWGENDIK
-197 TATLVE
+197 TASLVE
-203 ETDPTS
+203 ETDPIS

-222 DRANEFNLAN
+222 DKENEFNLAN

-247 PYEIVDGERLFLGR
+247 PYEIVNGERLFLGR

-299 LAGNVLADI
+299 SAGSVLADI
-308 FAGTDIPFEVAED
+308 FAGTGIPYEVNDE

-368 QSDIPRSRKFST
+368 QADIPRSRKFST
-380 TTKQDTYI
+380 ATKQDTYI

-393 KYSEYTEGAEEKEL
+393 KYAEYTEGAEEKEL

-429 QISAGEI
+429 RISVGEI

-460 YSKQDITVTSTV
+460 YSKQDITVTSAV

-505 YYQLSLILNIRYLA
+505 YYQLSLLLNIRYLA

-560 LRGYYKYTS
+560 LRGYYKYVS
-569 EFYYAGTELYIE
+569 EYYYTGTEIFTGE
-581 SVGEI
+581 DVGIY

>member
-1 MQIYGE
+1 MRTY
-7 KPSEEADMSQTSFE
+7 FE
-21 VVYDLKDTTAL
+21 VIYDLKDTTAL
-32 YDSIPSTMDNQPFA
+32 QDSVPSTMDNQNFA
-46 VENLLKQNTP
+46 VESLLRDNTA
-56 FPDYGTLE
+56 FSDYGTLE
-64 ADYFLLDGS
+64 QDYFLLDGT
-73 MPELPDGPEGISFW
+73 MPELPDEPEGIPFW
-87 SSELSDKNGLFQKN
+87 SSELSDREGNFQSN

-112 TSTGLTFHFVGEI
+112 TSTGLTFHFVGEVPLQMQI
-125 PVQFQ
+125 
-130 VRWYDLAGNMI
+130 RWYDLEGNMI
-141 ALKSFQPDSRD
+141 AIKSFQPDMAD

-163 RLEVEFQKAKPYR
+163 RLEIEFRKTKPFR
-176 YVKLWGIDY
+176 YIKLWGIDY
-185 GVVVTWNENDIK
+185 GVVVTWGENDIK
-197 TATLVE
+197 TASLVE
-203 ETDPTS
+203 ETDPIS

-222 DRANEFNLAN
+222 DKENEFNLAN

-247 PYEIVDGERLFLGR
+247 PYEIVNGERLFLGR

-299 LAGNVLADI
+299 SAGSVLADI
-308 FAGTDIPFEVAED
+308 FAGTGIPYEVNDE

-368 QSDIPRSRKFST
+368 QADIPRSRKFST
-380 TTKQDTYI
+380 ATKQDTYI

-393 KYSEYTEGAEEKEL
+393 KYAEYTEGAEEKEL

-429 QISAGEI
+429 RISAGEI

-450 EAAVT
+450 DAAVT

-460 YSKQDITVTSTV
+460 YSKQDITVSSSV
-472 QQLRAGENPKAK
+472 PQLKAGENPKAK
-484 SFTGTLFN
+484 SFTGALFN
-492 YNQARIISQAILD
+492 FGQAKIISQAILD

-519 AQERPGQWAAVEN
+519 AQERPGQWVSVEN

-545 SIKTDLTGGYISTAQ
+545 SIKTALTGGYISTAQ

-569 EFYYAGTELYIE
+569 EFYYAGTELYIDE

>member
-1 MQIYGE
+1 MRTY
-7 KPSEEADMSQTSFE
+7 FE
-21 VVYDLKDTTAL
+21 VIYDLKDTTAL
-32 YDSIPSTMDNQPFA
+32 QDSVPSTMDNQNFA
-46 VENLLKQNTP
+46 VESLLRDNTA
-56 FPDYGTLE
+56 FSDYGTLE
-64 ADYFLLDGS
+64 QDYFLLDGT
-73 MPELPDGPEGISFW
+73 MPELPDEPEGIPFW
-87 SSELSDKNGLFQKN
+87 SSELSDREGNFQSN

-112 TSTGLTFHFVGEI
+112 TSTGLTFHFVGEVPLQMQI
-125 PVQFQ
+125 
-130 VRWYDLAGNMI
+130 RWYDLEGNMI
-141 ALKSFQPDSRD
+141 AIKSFQPDMAD

-163 RLEVEFQKAKPYR
+163 RLEIEFRKTKPFR
-176 YVKLWGIDY
+176 YIKLWGIDY
-185 GVVVTWNENDIK
+185 GVVVTWGENDIK
-197 TATLVE
+197 TASLVE
-203 ETDPTS
+203 ETDPIS

-222 DRANEFNLAN
+222 DKENEFNLAN

-247 PYEIVDGERLFLGR
+247 PYEIVNGERLFLGR

-299 LAGNVLADI
+299 SAGSVLADI
-308 FAGTDIPFEVAED
+308 FAGTGIPYEVNDE

-368 QSDIPRSRKFST
+368 QADIPRSRKFST
-380 TTKQDTYI
+380 ATKQDTYI

-393 KYSEYTEGAEEKEL
+393 KYAEYTEGAEEKEL
-407 VKQST
+407 IKQST

-424 PVSDL
+424 SVSDL
-429 QISAGEI
+429 RISAGEI

-450 EAAVT
+450 DAAVT

-460 YSKQDITVTSTV
+460 YSKQDITVSSSV
-472 QQLRAGENPKAK
+472 PQLKAGENPKAK
-484 SFTGTLFN
+484 SFTGALFN
-492 YNQARIISQAILD
+492 FGQAKIISQAILD

-519 AQERPGQWAAVEN
+519 AQERPGQWVSVEN

-569 EFYYAGTELYIE
+569 EFYYAGTELYIDE